1 MRYYLVDYENV
12 KEEGLEGMENLTS
25 KDCLVIFYS
34 KNANKITI
42 NQLQKI
48 QKAKCKVEYIEIQKL
63 GRNALDFNLV
73 YFIGI
78 KSGKFRGTH
87 LEMNIISKDTGFDTL
102 KENPMLSNLP
112 ANTEIKRY
120 ETIENTEKKTKNKI
134 EEQAKI
140 IEEILSKKALDKY
153 KDIAINLFKVSTSK
167 KELHN
172 QLVSKLGGPVGR
184 EVYAELKSNFSVIE
198 KV

>member
-63 GRNALDFNLV
+63 SFFFLT
-73 YFIGI
+73 YFTP
-78 KSGKFRGTH
+78 F
-87 LEMNIISKDTGFDTL
+87 LCNFF
-102 KENPMLSNLP
+102 
-112 ANTEIKRY
+112 
-120 ETIENTEKKTKNKI
+120 
-134 EEQAKI
+134 
-140 IEEILSKKALDKY
+140 
-153 KDIAINLFKVSTSK
+153 INY
-167 KELHN
+167 
-172 QLVSKLGGPVGR
+172 PV
-184 EVYAELKSNFSVIE
+184 
-198 KV
+198 

>member
-1 MRYYLVDYENV
+1 M
-12 KEEGLEGMENLTS
+12 LT
-25 KDCLVIFYS
+25 
-34 KNANKITI
+34 
-42 NQLQKI
+42 KI